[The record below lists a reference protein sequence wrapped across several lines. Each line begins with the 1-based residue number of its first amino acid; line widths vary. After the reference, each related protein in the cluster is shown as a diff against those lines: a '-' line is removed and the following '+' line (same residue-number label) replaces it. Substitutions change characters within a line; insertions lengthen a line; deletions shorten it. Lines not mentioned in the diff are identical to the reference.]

1 MGTSIEGSKQC
12 VLLWRWLG
20 YPWQVLRRRLSSLL
34 VEQLACTVVF
44 AASVLK
50 TRAWWT
56 ATLGE
61 HGQYGLHACVCRLR
75 YGHHGGCERQ
85 PENNQSGSSN
95 KDSCGPHSHVKGTNA
110 LPGLLLAFAIPCQC
124 NKHHHHHHVDA
135 DNYDA
140 CSQPCAADWPQYFV
154 NTCQPVRAFCATLK
168 DRSRHCAVFG
178 QDHGSAAQPQALR
191 PVLLERLGTYLA
203 RMASSYTKPREVS
216 QSYLYHMCYVICTS
230 VDVCI
235 AHVYLHTYV

>member
-1 MGTSIEGSKQC
+1 MPGGQQ
-12 VLLWRWLG
+12 RWESTDNTG
-20 YPWQVLRRRLSSLL
+20 
-34 VEQLACTVVF
+34 F
-44 AASVLK
+44 
-50 TRAWWT
+50 TRACVDCAMDIMEVAKGSLRIIKAVLVTKTAVGHT
-56 ATLGE
+56 ATLKE
-61 HGQYGLHACVCRLR
+61 PMRCRVYSSHLPFHA
-75 YGHHGGCERQ
+75 
-85 PENNQSGSSN
+85 N
-95 KDSCGPHSHVKGTNA
+95 
-110 LPGLLLAFAIPCQC
+110 
-124 NKHHHHHHVDA
+124 VDA